1 MVTIVEVVMPM
12 NLTAGTPL
20 QDGKYVL
27 NNLLSQSALGVTF
40 KATQT
45 RLNQAVVL
53 KTLRTHPEMDI
64 APLRQPFLEEVRRFT
79 QCQHPGLVRVLDSF
93 TEAGLP
99 FVVMDYVAG
108 QTLAERVRSR
118 KPLPEAQA
126 VQYIRQAGSALSV
139 IHRHG
144 LLHRDVKPEN
154 LVRPTGA
161 AFVVLVGFSI
171 TPRTVPVETDR
182 TDALLANPY
191 AAIELQQAKGLTA
204 AADIYALAATLYF
217 LVTQHAPI
225 AASRRQQM
233 PLVPPRQL
241 QPQLSTALER
251 AILSGMALNAQ
262 ERPQTIADWLALL
275 PDSNPQP
282 VAQSTNGIGQR
293 PLMIDLPHTANGSG
307 RTTAPPAPAAL
318 IYPTHTT
325 AALQVPMATP
335 DFAPASKSR
344 LPKALGVTAMIAIAG
359 GFGLGLL
366 LRVSAING
374 IGPTLFQTTQDF
386 PPVQSWPIQAAPE
399 DRLTAPV
406 LPEPVPLRD
415 QTDQT
420 PDDRP
425 PTIEVA
431 PDPAPV
437 LVAPTPSPTAT
448 IEATPAPPSPVEP
461 DIQPSLQPS
470 PAPLTN
476 PPPRPLPSEEYAPDP
491 SDIPLRQERL
501 PLRQPNP
508 GIDKSLTKE
517 G

>member
-27 NNLLSQSALGVTF
+27 NNLLGQSAWGVTF

-53 KTLRTHPEMDI
+53 KTLRSQPEMDI
-64 APLRQPFLEEVRRFT
+64 APLRQPFLAEARRFT

-99 FVVMDYVAG
+99 FVVMDYVTG
-108 QTLAERVRSR
+108 QTLAELVRSR

-126 VQYIRQAGSALSV
+126 VQCIRQASSALSV

-144 LLHRDVKPEN
+144 LLHRDIKPEN

-171 TPRTVPVETDR
+171 THRVALAEVDR
-182 TDALLANPY
+182 ADFLLANPY
-191 AAIELQQAKGLTA
+191 AAIELQQAETLTA

-217 LVTQHAPI
+217 LVTQHVPI

-233 PLVPPRQL
+233 PLVPPRQV
-241 QPQLSTALER
+241 QPHLSTAIER

-262 ERPQTIADWLALL
+262 ERPQTITEWLALL
-275 PDSNPQP
+275 PDSNPLP
-282 VAQSTNGIGQR
+282 AAQSANGAGQ
-293 PLMIDLPHTANGSG
+293 LTAAIDLPHTANGSG

-318 IYPTHTT
+318 ANPTHATT
-325 AALQVPMATP
+325 PAPSVPMSTP
-335 DFAPASKSR
+335 GFAPALKSR
-344 LPKALGVTAMIAIAG
+344 LPKALGATVAIAIAG
-359 GFGLGLL
+359 GFGLGLV
-366 LRVSAING
+366 LRFSAING

-386 PPVQSWPIQAAPE
+386 PPVQNWPLQAAPE
-399 DRLTAPV
+399 DLLTTPV
-406 LPEPVPLRD
+406 LPEPVPFRD
-415 QTDQT
+415 QE
-420 PDDRP
+420 PDERP
-425 PTIEVA
+425 PTIRVA
-431 PDPAPV
+431 PDPEP
-437 LVAPTPSPTAT
+437 VAPAPSPTAT
-448 IEATPAPPSPVEP
+448 IEATPAPVPSSVEP
-461 DIQPSLQPS
+461 DIQPSPQPS
-470 PAPLTN
+470 PAPQTDLT
-476 PPPRPLPSEEYAPDP
+476 PRPLPSGEYAPDP
-491 SDIPLRQERL
+491 LGIPLEQERL

-508 GIDKSLTKE
+508 GIDQKPD
-517 G
+517 

>member
-27 NNLLSQSALGVTF
+27 NNLLGQSAWGITF

-53 KTLRTHPEMDI
+53 KTLRSQPEMDI

-99 FVVMDYVAG
+99 FAVMDYVAG
-108 QTLAERVRSR
+108 QTLAELVRSQ

-126 VQYIRQAGSALSV
+126 VQYIRQASSALSV

-171 TPRTVPVETDR
+171 TPGAVPVEINRADSQ
-182 TDALLANPY
+182 LANPY
-191 AAIELQQAKGLTA
+191 AAIELQQAKALTA

-217 LVTQHAPI
+217 LVTQHEPI
-225 AASRRQQM
+225 AASHRQQT
-233 PLVPPRQL
+233 PLVTPRQL
-241 QPQLSTALER
+241 QPQLSTAIEH
-251 AILSGMALNAQ
+251 AILSGMAVNVQ

-275 PDSNPQP
+275 PDSNRLPA
-282 VAQSTNGIGQR
+282 AQGVNGAGKLPAAIN
-293 PLMIDLPHTANGSG
+293 LPHTANGSG
-307 RTTAPPAPAAL
+307 RTTAPPAPPAL
-318 IYPTHTT
+318 ANPTHAT
-325 AALQVPMATP
+325 APVPPVPMSTP
-335 DFAPASKSR
+335 SFVPAPKSR
-344 LPKALGVTAMIAIAG
+344 LPKALGVTAAIAIAG
-359 GFGLGLL
+359 GFGLGLV
-366 LRVSAING
+366 LRFSAING

-386 PPVQSWPIQAAPE
+386 PPVQNWPLQATPE
-399 DRLTAPV
+399 DLLTAPV
-406 LPEPVPLRD
+406 LPESVPFRD
-415 QTDQT
+415 QE
-420 PDDRP
+420 PGDRP
-425 PTIEVA
+425 PVIRVA

-437 LVAPTPSPTAT
+437 PVIPTPSPTAT
-448 IEATPAPPSPVEP
+448 IEATPAPVPTPVEP
-461 DIQPSLQPS
+461 DIQPSPPPS
-470 PAPLTN
+470 PAPATDST
-476 PPPRPLPSEEYAPDP
+476 PRPLPAGEDAPDP
-491 SDIPLRQERL
+491 SGIPLERERL
-501 PLRQPNP
+501 PLRQPNLDINQKP
-508 GIDKSLTKE
+508 N
-517 G
+517 

>member
-27 NNLLSQSALGVTF
+27 NNLLGQSAWGITF

-53 KTLRTHPEMDI
+53 KTLRSQPEMGI

-99 FVVMDYVAG
+99 FAVMDYVAG
-108 QTLAERVRSR
+108 QTLAELVRSQ

-126 VQYIRQAGSALSV
+126 VQYIRQASSALSV

-171 TPRTVPVETDR
+171 TPGAVPVEVNRADSR
-182 TDALLANPY
+182 LANHY
-191 AAIELQQAKGLTA
+191 AAIELQQAKALTA

-217 LVTQHAPI
+217 LVTQHEPI
-225 AASRRQQM
+225 VASHRQQT
-233 PLVPPRQL
+233 PLVTPRQL
-241 QPQLSTALER
+241 QPQLSTAIER

-262 ERPQTIADWLALL
+262 ERPQTISDWLALL
-275 PDSNPQP
+275 PDSNPLP
-282 VAQSTNGIGQR
+282 AAQGVNGAGKLPAAIN
-293 PLMIDLPHTANGSG
+293 LPHTATGSG
-307 RTTAPPAPAAL
+307 RTTAPPAPPAL
-318 IYPTHTT
+318 ANPTHAT
-325 AALQVPMATP
+325 APVPPVSMSTP
-335 DFAPASKSR
+335 SFAPAPKSR
-344 LPKALGVTAMIAIAG
+344 LPKALGVTAAIAIAG
-359 GFGLGLL
+359 GFGLGLV
-366 LRVSAING
+366 LRFSAING

-386 PPVQSWPIQAAPE
+386 PPAQNWPLQATPE
-399 DRLTAPV
+399 DLLTTPV
-406 LPEPVPLRD
+406 LPESVPFRD
-415 QTDQT
+415 QE
-420 PDDRP
+420 PGDRP
-425 PTIEVA
+425 PVIRVA

-437 LVAPTPSPTAT
+437 PVIPTPSPTAT
-448 IEATPAPPSPVEP
+448 IEATPAPVSSPVEP
-461 DIQPSLQPS
+461 DIQPSPLPS
-470 PAPLTN
+470 PAPATDST
-476 PPPRPLPSEEYAPDP
+476 PRPLPSGEDASDP
-491 SDIPLRQERL
+491 SGIPLEQERL
-501 PLRQPNP
+501 QLRQPNP
-508 GIDKSLTKE
+508 GINQKPN
-517 G
+517 

>member
-27 NNLLSQSALGVTF
+27 NNLLGQSTLGVTF

-53 KTLRTHPEMDI
+53 KTLRSQPEMDI

-108 QTLAERVRSR
+108 QTLAELVRSR

-126 VQYIRQAGSALSV
+126 VQYIRQVGSALSV
-139 IHRHG
+139 IHGHG
-144 LLHRDVKPEN
+144 LVHRDIKPEN

-171 TPRTVPVETDR
+171 TSKAVPVETDR
-182 TDALLANPY
+182 TDALLTNPY
-191 AAIELQQAKGLTA
+191 AAIELQHAKGLTA

-233 PLVPPRQL
+233 PLVPPRQV
-241 QPQLSTALER
+241 QPQLSSTIER

-275 PDSNPQP
+275 PDSNPLP
-282 VAQSTNGIGQR
+282 AAQGANGVGQV
-293 PLMIDLPHTANGSG
+293 PAAINLPNTANGSS
-307 RTTAPPAPAAL
+307 RTTAPPAPPAIANPTPVTPTPAA
-318 IYPTHTT
+318 PT
-325 AALQVPMATP
+325 QVPVSTP
-335 DFAPASKSR
+335 GFARAPKSR
-344 LPKALGVTAMIAIAG
+344 LPKALGMTAAIAIAG
-359 GFGLGLL
+359 GFGLGLV
-366 LRVSAING
+366 LRFSAISG

-386 PPVQSWPIQAAPE
+386 PPVQNWPLQASPE
-399 DRLTAPV
+399 DLLTAPV
-406 LPEPVPLRD
+406 LPEPVPFRD
-415 QTDQT
+415 QE

-425 PTIEVA
+425 PIIRVA
-431 PDPAPV
+431 PEPAPV
-437 LVAPTPSPTAT
+437 PVAPAPSPTAP
-448 IEATPAPPSPVEP
+448 IEATPAPAPSPVEP
-461 DIQPSLQPS
+461 DIQPSPQPS

-476 PPPRPLPSEEYAPDP
+476 PTPRPIPSGEYAPDP
-491 SDIPLRQERL
+491 SGIPLRQERL
-501 PLRQPNP
+501 PLKQPNP
-508 GIDKSLTKE
+508 GIDQKPN
-517 G
+517 

>member
-27 NNLLSQSALGVTF
+27 DNLLGQSAWGITF

-53 KTLRTHPEMDI
+53 KTLRSQPEMDI
-64 APLRQPFLEEVRRFT
+64 APLRQPFLEEVQRFT

-99 FVVMDYVAG
+99 FAVMDYVAG
-108 QTLAERVRSR
+108 QTLAELVRSR

-126 VQYIRQAGSALSV
+126 VQYIRQASSALSV

-161 AFVVLVGFSI
+161 AFVVLVGFNIMHRAAPSE
-171 TPRTVPVETDR
+171 VDR
-182 TDALLANPY
+182 ANSLLVNPY
-191 AAIELQQAKGLTA
+191 AAIELQQAKALTA

-217 LVTQHAPI
+217 LVTQHVPI

-241 QPQLSTALER
+241 QPQLSTAIER

-275 PDSNPQP
+275 PDSNPLP
-282 VAQSTNGIGQR
+282 AAQGTNGAGQL
-293 PLMIDLPHTANGSG
+293 PAAINLPHTANGSG

-318 IYPTHTT
+318 ASSTHATT
-325 AALQVPMATP
+325 PAPPVPMSTSG
-335 DFAPASKSR
+335 FAPAPKSR
-344 LPKALGVTAMIAIAG
+344 LPKALGVTAAIAIAG
-359 GFGLGLL
+359 GFGLGLV
-366 LRVSAING
+366 LRFSAING

-386 PPVQSWPIQAAPE
+386 PPVQNWPLQATPE
-399 DRLTAPV
+399 DLLTAPV
-406 LPEPVPLRD
+406 LPEPVPFRD
-415 QTDQT
+415 QE

-425 PTIEVA
+425 PVIRVA

-437 LVAPTPSPTAT
+437 PVAPPPAPSAT
-448 IEATPAPPSPVEP
+448 IEATPAPLPSPVEP
-461 DIQPSLQPS
+461 DIQPSPQPS

-476 PPPRPLPSEEYAPDP
+476 PTPRPLPSGEYAPDP
-491 SDIPLRQERL
+491 SGVPLEQERL

-508 GIDKSLTKE
+508 RIDQKPN
-517 G
+517 